1 MFNIFDFM
9 NNEIKLFKYIHT
21 HRYTEKFTKEITRV
35 ISVNSIS
42 LLIILS
48 VLSCFVI
55 AYSIISYTDLQYKI
69 NTVDTICNYMKKF
82 LIIIFCII
90 TTIFLLYQFYTEIES
105 FIIYVSY
112 IFVDIFMNIAD
123 IIMSI
128 TSTMIDIII
137 DICELLS
144 SKYSIDIN
152 IIFGVIIIITGINIL
167 IYINDIL

>member
-1 MFNIFDFM
+1 MFIFDFM
-9 NNEIKLFKYIHT
+9 NNKIDLIKYIHR
-21 HRYTEKFTKEITRV
+21 HSYTEKFTKEITRV
-35 ISVNSIS
+35 ISVNPIS
-42 LLIILS
+42 LLIIFS
-48 VLSCFVI
+48 VISCFVI

-69 NTVDTICNYMKKF
+69 NTVDKICNYMKKF

-105 FIIYVSY
+105 FIIYVL
-112 IFVDIFMNIAD
+112 DIFID

-128 TSTMIDIII
+128 TTTMIDIII
-137 DICELLS
+137 DICESLLS